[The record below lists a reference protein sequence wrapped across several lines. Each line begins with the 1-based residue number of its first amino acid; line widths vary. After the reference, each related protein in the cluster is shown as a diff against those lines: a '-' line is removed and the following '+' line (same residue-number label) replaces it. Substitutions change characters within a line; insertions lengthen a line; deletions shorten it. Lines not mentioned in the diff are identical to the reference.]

1 MELGVDETFFLV
13 DVATG
18 GHEIF
23 INEHLGVQS
32 ERGLQKEPSENHPT
46 ENAVPFHDMLD

>member
-23 INEHLGVQS
+23 INEHLCVQR
-32 ERGLQKEPSENHPT
+32 ERGLQKEQAENHQA
-46 ENAVPFHDMLD
+46 EDAVPFHDMLD